1 LFWGNI
7 AGIGIGLFQKYTG
20 AIKLDQA
27 SYFISTVPINLDLF
41 HILMLNAGTMIITVA
56 MLVIPSYI
64 TGRISPE
71 KTIRFD

>member
-1 LFWGNI
+1 
-7 AGIGIGLFQKYTG
+7 
-20 AIKLDQA
+20 
-27 SYFISTVPINLDLF
+27 
-41 HILMLNAGTMIITVA
+41 MIITVA